1 MSYVINKDL
10 PYRETANRFERY
22 LYGGA
27 NVLFFLSETPPGK
40 RSNLHTY
47 PYDEGFVAQEREVTF
62 TVGDATFEAKSGQIL
77 VLPAGVP
84 TSS

>member
-40 RSNLHTY
+40 GSNLHTY
-47 PYDEGFVAQEREVTF
+47 LYDEGFVAQEREVTF